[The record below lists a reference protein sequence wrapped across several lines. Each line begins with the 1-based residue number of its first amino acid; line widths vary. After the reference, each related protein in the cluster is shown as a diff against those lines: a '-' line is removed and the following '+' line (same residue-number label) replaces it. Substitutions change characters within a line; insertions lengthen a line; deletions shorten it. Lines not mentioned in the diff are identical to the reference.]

1 LVGYRKNINKYRNIK
16 TNVNGILFDS
26 KKEAGRYAEL
36 LLLRGQDAIR
46 DLELQ
51 PKFDLIVNGKKVA
64 TYKADFKYFDV
75 GSFKWIIEDVKSPAT
90 KTPVY
95 RLKKKILENQEH
107 PVIITEI

>member
-1 LVGYRKNINKYRNIK
+1 M
-16 TNVNGILFDS
+16 
-26 KKEAGRYAEL
+26 
-36 LLLRGQDAIR
+36 LLLRGQAIIR

-51 PKFDLIVNGKKVA
+51 PKFDLIVNGKKIA
-64 TYKADFKYFDV
+64 TYKADFKYFDLTK
-75 GSFKWIIEDVKSPAT
+75 FEWIVEDVKSPAT

>member
-1 LVGYRKNINKYRNIK
+1 MRKYRNVK
-16 TNVNGILFDS
+16 TKIDGITFDS
-26 KKEAGRYAEL
+26 KKEAKRYTEL
-36 LLLRGQDAIR
+36 MLLKNQGVIK

-51 PKFDLIVNGKKVA
+51 PKFDIIINEKKIA
-64 TYKADFKYFDV
+64 FYKADFKYFDI
-75 GSFKWIIEDVKSPAT
+75 GRYEWIVDDVKSPAT

>member
-1 LVGYRKNINKYRNIK
+1 MRKYRNIK
-16 TNVNGILFDS
+16 TEIDGILFDS
-26 KKEAGRYAEL
+26 KKEAKRYTEL
-36 LLLRGQDAIR
+36 LIFQKAGAIT

-51 PKFDLIVNGKKVA
+51 PKFEIIINTKKIA
-64 TYKADFKYFDV
+64 TYIADFKYFDV
-75 GSFKWIIEDVKSPAT
+75 GRFEWIIEDVKSSAT